1 MNKIGKI
8 LLTDIKNRIGRDIIQ
23 PLSDIAD
30 QNIQDVTT
38 TIGSF
43 IVRKLR
49 GKFQRSITFTV
60 GVRYSDNWMEE
71 ALYGILYSY
80 NTIKKSS
87 RLELSNNRNIADGSG
102 MYYKLDDGT
111 HNLKYR
117 NYDILVCIQ
126 SNNPTTVSGRMLE
139 PQRVYTIIT
148 YDLSPEFVTQFEADM
163 IEHRNSILKIKSDA
177 PTVNVYQDLHE
188 SDGYTYWE
196 KTVAI
201 NKRRLNTIYLPME
214 TKKSIVNTINEF
226 FASKEYYKKHGIA
239 HNLKILLY
247 GPPGPQPIS
256 IEIPTPSG
264 MKRFGDLT
272 TGDQVFDHNGHPTT
286 VTEIHYKGRQ
296 DVYEVKF
303 LNGRSTKCT
312 IDHLW
317 KVMYRSHG
325 EWKEDVVPLKYILDN
340 SNLVDS
346 VDGSQLVL
354 SEKRWSVETNGPA
367 EFDERPLTVDP
378 YIMGIII
385 SNGCLT
391 DPYFRISQPTDEV
404 PNVIADTMGLEVS
417 TRSDA
422 PDDYSY
428 IFYDHD
434 HVRVRTD
441 EILKDYH
448 ELVNCKSP
456 DRFIPEDFL
465 FNSVE
470 NRLALLNGLLD
481 GDGSIVERAGRKWSS
496 PMIRFTTTSRI
507 LSEQF
512 IWLCRSLGLDCR
524 DHPDNRTRYTSGY
537 CTNIS
542 IRIDPRDLHKLF
554 RVSYKHEAALRVM
567 WEFYDLNDE
576 GQIPWK
582 MYTDKSKIVSVKKL
596 KEQDEVMCIK
606 VASEDH
612 LYLTENFIVTHN
624 TGKDSIAK
632 MIASEWNRNMYYVTG
647 GKDGKFIPNAIT
659 DNGDSVNFPM
669 FLVSDIDKY
678 PFLINEPE
686 VDIEKENGKDEQLR
700 YKQSF
705 GNMINALDGILSG
718 EGRIIVMTTNHIEKF
733 SPVILRPGRI
743 DLQLEIGYVTPEV
756 FRKYVWDFY
765 HRELPVDTKLKSN
778 KLTVASMQFDVVFL
792 KLTADE
798 FIKKH
803 VK

>member
-8 LLTDIKNRIGRDIIQ
+8 LFADIKNRIGRDVIQ

-38 TIGSF
+38 TVGSF

-71 ALYGILYSY
+71 ALYGILYTY

-247 GPPGPQPIS
+247 GPPG
-256 IEIPTPSG
+256 
-264 MKRFGDLT
+264 
-272 TGDQVFDHNGHPTT
+272 
-286 VTEIHYKGRQ
+286 
-296 DVYEVKF
+296 
-303 LNGRSTKCT
+303 
-312 IDHLW
+312 
-317 KVMYRSHG
+317 
-325 EWKEDVVPLKYILDN
+325 
-340 SNLVDS
+340 
-346 VDGSQLVL
+346 
-354 SEKRWSVETNGPA
+354 
-367 EFDERPLTVDP
+367 
-378 YIMGIII
+378 
-385 SNGCLT
+385 
-391 DPYFRISQPTDEV
+391 
-404 PNVIADTMGLEVS
+404 
-417 TRSDA
+417 
-422 PDDYSY
+422 
-428 IFYDHD
+428 
-434 HVRVRTD
+434 
-441 EILKDYH
+441 
-448 ELVNCKSP
+448 
-456 DRFIPEDFL
+456 
-465 FNSVE
+465 
-470 NRLALLNGLLD
+470 
-481 GDGSIVERAGRKWSS
+481 
-496 PMIRFTTTSRI
+496 
-507 LSEQF
+507 
-512 IWLCRSLGLDCR
+512 
-524 DHPDNRTRYTSGY
+524 
-537 CTNIS
+537 
-542 IRIDPRDLHKLF
+542 
-554 RVSYKHEAALRVM
+554 
-567 WEFYDLNDE
+567 
-576 GQIPWK
+576 
-582 MYTDKSKIVSVKKL
+582 
-596 KEQDEVMCIK
+596 
-606 VASEDH
+606 
-612 LYLTENFIVTHN
+612 

-686 VDIEKENGKDEQLR
+686 VDMEKENGKDEQLR

-765 HRELPVDTKLKSN
+765 HRELPVDIKLKSN
-778 KLTVASMQFDVVFL
+778 KLTIASMQFDVVFL